1 MLLTE
6 THLQAFDAV
15 VRRLGISAYLCG
27 GSVRDML
34 LNRPYHDIDVVLSDH
49 VFEAAELFRAKLH
62 APSFVLDQE
71 RQVARVVLEEGDWD
85 FSGFRNGTIEG
96 DLAMR
101 DFTINALAVPWED
114 YFPNQSLT
122 RVIDPFAGLNDLR
135 AGLIRTVQPGS
146 LTDDPLRMLRAFRI
160 RAELH
165 FRIDE
170 AALQRIEQDHGL
182 IANVAAER
190 ITEELNRMMLQPDSA
205 DTWEQL
211 GRSSLFDS
219 IFPELKAMK
228 GCEQGGYHH
237 RDVWGHTV
245 LALDTCEKMLA
256 QLPSFFPDHV
266 AEVEDYLNSVPGTLE
281 RRRLLKWA
289 MLLHDAG
296 KPQTRELKEPG
307 RWRFHGH
314 DHAGADLSLMLL
326 KRMKFARKDSQLISL
341 IIDHHLRP
349 LNLFNQDERSADDY
363 YRFFRSTGVE
373 AIAVLLLGY
382 GDLSA
387 ARGLLADPS
396 RDQEFLQMLRDM
408 VTYYY
413 KEYYPAVST
422 PELIKGRDLIGFL
435 QMKPGPLVGQ
445 LLKEIR
451 EQQLIGVLRDRDEAL
466 DFASKW
472 LKNKP

>member
-15 VRRLGISAYLCG
+15 VRRLGVSAYLCG

-34 LNRPYHDIDVVLSDH
+34 LNRPFHDVDVVLSDR
-49 VFEAAELFRAKLH
+49 VFEAADMFRAKLH

-71 RQVARVVLEEGDWD
+71 RQVARVVLEQGDWD

-96 DLAMR
+96 DLAKR
-101 DFTINALAVPWED
+101 DFTINALAVPWQN
-114 YFPNQSLT
+114 YYPGRSLQ
-122 RVIDPFAGLNDLR
+122 RIIDPFAGLVDLR
-135 AGLIRTVQPGS
+135 SGLIRTVQPES
-146 LTDDPLRMLRAFRI
+146 LNDDPLRMVRAYRI

-165 FRIDE
+165 FQIDPSV
-170 AALQRIEQDHGL
+170 LEQIGRLHPL

-190 ITEELNRMMLQPDSA
+190 ITEEFNRLLLQPDAA
-205 DTWEQL
+205 DTWELL
-211 GRSSLFDS
+211 GGSRLFDS

-237 RDVWGHTV
+237 LDVWGHTV
-245 LALDTCEKMLA
+245 LALDSYEKMLPR
-256 QLPSFFPDHV
+256 LKEFFPDHLM
-266 AEVEDYLNSVPGTLE
+266 EVEEYLDAVPGSLD

-289 MLLHDAG
+289 LLLHDAG

-314 DHAGADLSLMLL
+314 DHAGADLALMLL

-349 LNLFNQDERSADDY
+349 LNLFNQEERSAEDF
-363 YRFFRSTGVE
+363 YRFFRHTGPE
-373 AIAVLLLGY
+373 AIGVLLVGF

-387 ARGLLADPS
+387 ARGPLADPA
-396 RDQEFLQMLRDM
+396 RDQEFLQMMRDL
-408 VTYYY
+408 VKYYFE
-413 KEYYPAVST
+413 EYYPAVST

-451 EQQLIGVLRDRDEAL
+451 EQQLVGALRDRDEAL
-466 DFASKW
+466 DFASRW
-472 LKNKP
+472 LKNKS